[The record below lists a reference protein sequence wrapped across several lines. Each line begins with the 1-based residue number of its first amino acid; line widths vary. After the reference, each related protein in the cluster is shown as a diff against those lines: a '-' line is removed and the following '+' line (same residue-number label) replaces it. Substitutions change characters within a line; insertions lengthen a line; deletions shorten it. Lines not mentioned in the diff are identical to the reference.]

1 LLAATGIY
9 GVLAYS
15 VSQRAREIGI
25 RFALGAGVLEIIRL
39 VAGRAMT
46 ILVLGVIVGL
56 GVSVMLTRLLH
67 SQLWHVAPTDPV
79 TFVAVTLLLVLVAL
93 AAAFVP
99 IRRATGVD
107 PTVALR
113 C

>member
-1 LLAATGIY
+1 M
-9 GVLAYS
+9 LAYS

-25 RFALGAGVLEIIRL
+25 RFALGAGVFEIIRL

-56 GVSVMLTRLLH
+56 GVSVMLTRLLQ

-113 C
+113 CE